1 MMEVDKKIVVG
12 MIVSLF
18 LAGIVGSV
26 TSEISTSSALVSL
39 ETKITKLEERVSIRI
54 QEGKDENAAIRA
66 EMKEMGTSMR
76 KDVNDRLDRLDARK
90 EDR

>member
-1 MMEVDKKIVVG
+1 MEVDKKIVVG

-90 EDR
+90 ADR